1 MMYVPPKEFQKHVGV
16 SIFTLRRWADAG
28 IVDSIRT
35 PSNRRLFKLPTT
47 GSEKTQDSENRGEC
61 IVYVRVSSP
70 KQKDDLER
78 QRAFM
83 SAQFP
88 NHRIV
93 SDIGSGINWKR
104 KGLLSILEQ
113 SMSGGVRE
121 VVVASRDRLCRFS
134 FELLEWIFQKTGTRL
149 TVLESKDRSP
159 EDELGDD
166 LLSIVQVFC
175 CRRNGKRRYG
185 HSHCR
190 EENQVEIDK
199 GPEEEAEHMC

>member
-1 MMYVPPKEFQKHVGV
+1 MYVSPKEYRKLVGV
-16 SIFTLRRWADAG
+16 SIYTLRRWADAG

-35 PSNRRLFKLPTT
+35 PSNRRLFRLPAAP
-47 GSEKTQDSENRGEC
+47 EKTESGDRRER

-83 SAQFP
+83 SARFP
-88 NHRIV
+88 DHRIV
-93 SDIGSGINWKR
+93 SDVGSGINWKR

-113 SMSGGVRE
+113 SMSGGVEE

-134 FELLEWIFQKTGTRL
+134 FELLEWLFRKSGTRL
-149 TVLESKDRSP
+149 VVLQQKDESP

-175 CRRNGKRRYG
+175 CRRNGRRRYG
-185 HSHCR
+185 GHGDAK
-190 EENQVEIDK
+190 DK
-199 GPEEEAEHMC
+199 AEDDEGAKGETEDVC

>member
-1 MMYVPPKEFQKHVGV
+1 MYVSPKEYRKIVGV
-16 SIFTLRRWADAG
+16 SIYTLRRWADAG

-35 PSNRRLFKLPTT
+35 PSNRRLFRLPTAP
-47 GSEKTQDSENRGEC
+47 EKAEGGDGRER

-83 SAQFP
+83 SARFP
-88 NHRIV
+88 DHRVV
-93 SDIGSGINWKR
+93 SDVGSGINWKR
-104 KGLLSILEQ
+104 KGLLSVLER
-113 SMSGGVRE
+113 SMSGGVEE

-134 FELLEWIFQKTGTRL
+134 FELLEWLLRKAGTRL
-149 TVLESKDRSP
+149 VVLQQKDESP

-175 CRRNGKRRYG
+175 CRRNGRRRYG
-185 HSHCR
+185 HGDAKDK
-190 EENQVEIDK
+190 VEDVQ
-199 GPEEEAEHMC
+199 GAEGETCDVC